1 MEISIELVK
10 DLRQRTGAG
19 VIDCKTALQEAK
31 GNVDAAIDYLRRKG
45 LATAAKKAGRIA
57 TDGLVSSYIHAGGK
71 MGVLVEINCETDFV
85 ARTEDFQT
93 FVKNIAMQIAA
104 ANPQYIK
111 REEVPAEVLEKEKE
125 IYRTQALESGKP
137 AKVIDKIVEGKL
149 ERFYSEVCLLEQ
161 TYIKDS
167 DLTVKEVL
175 DAMIAKV
182 GENISIRRFARFQLG
197 EGLHSRSQSASTY
210 STEQAKDH

>member
-19 VIDCKTALQEAK
+19 VSDCKAALTEAQ
-31 GNVDAAIDYLRRKG
+31 GNMEAAIDYLRRKG

-71 MGVLVEINCETDFV
+71 MGVLVEVNCETDFV
-85 ARTEDFQT
+85 AKTEDFQT
-93 FVKNIAMQIAA
+93 FVKNIAMHIAA
-104 ANPQYIK
+104 ANPQYIR
-111 REEVPAEVLEKEKE
+111 REEIPEDVLERERA
-125 IYRTQALESGKP
+125 IYRTQAQEAGKP
-137 AKVIDKIVEGKL
+137 QKIIDKIVEGKM

-161 TYIKDS
+161 TYVRDS
-167 DLTVKEVL
+167 DLTIKEFL
-175 DAMIAKV
+175 DAMIAKI

-197 EGLHSRSQSASTY
+197 ERLSSQSTPTS
-210 STEQAKDH
+210 SSSVK

>member
-1 MEISIELVK
+1 MEISIESVK

-19 VIDCKTALQEAK
+19 VVDCKTALQEA
-31 GNVDAAIDYLRRKG
+31 GGDVDAAIDYLRRKG

-71 MGVLVEINCETDFV
+71 IGVLVEVNCETDFV
-85 ARTEDFQT
+85 AKTEDFQT

-104 ANPQYIK
+104 ANPQYIR
-111 REEVPAEVLEKEKE
+111 REEIPSEVLERERR
-125 IYRTQALESGKP
+125 IYQTQALDSGKP
-137 AKVIDKIVEGKL
+137 KKVIEKIVEGKM
-149 ERFYSEVCLLEQ
+149 ERYYSEVCLLEQ

-167 DLTVKEVL
+167 DLTVKDVL

-182 GENISIRRFARFQLG
+182 GENMNIRRFTRFQLG
-197 EGLHSRSQSASTY
+197 ERISSQSQPTCSPSAET
-210 STEQAKDH
+210 A

>member
-1 MEISIELVK
+1 MEVSIELLK

-19 VIDCKTALQEAK
+19 IIDCKTALQESK
-31 GNVDAAIDYLRRKG
+31 GDVDAAIDYLRRKG

-71 MGVLVEINCETDFV
+71 IGVLVEINCETDFV
-85 ARTEDFQT
+85 AKTEEFQI
-93 FVKNIAMQIAA
+93 FVKNIAMHIAA
-104 ANPQYIK
+104 SNPQYIR
-111 REEVPAEVLEKEKE
+111 REEIPGGVLEKEKD

-167 DLTVKEVL
+167 DLTVKEVF

-182 GENISIRRFARFQLG
+182 GENITIRRFARFQLG
-197 EGLHSRSQSASTY
+197 EGLQSRS
-210 STEQAKDH
+210 

>member
-1 MEISIELVK
+1 MEISLELVK

-19 VIDCKTALQEAK
+19 VVDCKKALQEVK

-71 MGVLVEINCETDFV
+71 MGVLVEVNCETDFV
-85 ARTEDFQT
+85 AKTEDFQA
-93 FVKNIAMQIAA
+93 FVKNIAMHIAA
-104 ANPQYIK
+104 ANPQYIR
-111 REEVPAEVLEKEKE
+111 REEISPEVLEKERD
-125 IYRTQALESGKP
+125 IYRTQALEGGKP
-137 AKVIDKIVEGKL
+137 QKVIDKIVEGKL

-167 DLTVKEVL
+167 DLTIKEL
-175 DAMIAKV
+175 LEALIAKI
-182 GENISIRRFARFQLG
+182 GENISIRRFSRFQLG
-197 EGLHSRSQSASTY
+197 EGLSSPSQPTCSS
-210 STEQAKDH
+210 SSK

>member
-19 VIDCKTALQEAK
+19 IVDCKAALQEAS
-31 GNVDAAIDYLRRKG
+31 GSIEAAIDYLRKKG

-57 TDGLVSSYIHAGGK
+57 TDGLVASYIHAGGK

-85 ARTEDFQT
+85 AKTEDFQG
-93 FVKNIAMQIAA
+93 FVKNMAMHIAA
-104 ANPQYIK
+104 ANPQFIR
-111 REEVPAEVLEKEKE
+111 REDVPPEVLEKERE
-125 IYRTQALESGKP
+125 IYRTQALDSGKP
-137 AKVIDKIVEGKL
+137 EKVIDKIVEGKL
-149 ERFYSEVCLLEQ
+149 ERFYSEACLLEQ

-175 DAMIAKV
+175 DGMIGKL
-182 GENISIRRFARFQLG
+182 GENIAIRRFARFQLG
-197 EGLHSRSQSASTY
+197 EGLSSRS
-210 STEQAKDH
+210 

>member
-1 MEISIELVK
+1 MEISVELVK

-19 VIDCKTALQEAK
+19 VIDCRTALQEAQ
-31 GNVDAAIDYLRRKG
+31 GNMETAIDYLRRKG

-85 ARTEDFQT
+85 AKTEDFQT
-93 FVKNIAMQIAA
+93 FVKNIAMHIAA
-104 ANPQYIK
+104 ANPQYIR
-111 REEVPAEVLEKEKE
+111 REEIPAEVLERERT
-125 IYRTQALESGKP
+125 IYQTQAQEAQKP
-137 AKVIDKIVEGKL
+137 QKVIDKIVEGKM

-161 TYIKDS
+161 TYIKDA
-167 DLTVKEVL
+167 DLTVKEL
-175 DAMIAKV
+175 LESMIAKI

-197 EGLHSRSQSASTY
+197 EGLSSQSSSPAPPR
-210 STEQAKDH
+210 

>member
-1 MEISIELVK
+1 MEISVELVR

-19 VIDCKTALQEAK
+19 VVDCKKALQEAK

-71 MGVLVEINCETDFV
+71 MGVLVEVNCETDFV
-85 ARTEDFQT
+85 AKTEDFQA
-93 FVKNIAMQIAA
+93 FVKNIAMHIAA

-111 REEVPAEVLEKEKE
+111 REEIPQEVLEKERD
-125 IYRTQALESGKP
+125 IYHTQAVEGGKP
-137 AKVIDKIVEGKL
+137 QKVIDKIVEGKL
-149 ERFYSEVCLLEQ
+149 ERFFSEVCLLEQ

-167 DLTVKEVL
+167 DLTIKEL
-175 DAMIAKV
+175 LEAMIAKI
-182 GENISIRRFARFQLG
+182 GENISIRRFSRFQLG
-197 EGLHSRSQSASTY
+197 EGLSSQSQPTCS
-210 STEQAKDH
+210 SSVK

>member
-1 MEISIELVK
+1 MEVSVELVK

-19 VIDCKTALQEAK
+19 VIDCRTALQEAQ
-31 GNVDAAIDYLRRKG
+31 GNMEAAIDYLRRKG

-85 ARTEDFQT
+85 AKTEDFQT
-93 FVKNIAMQIAA
+93 FVKNIAMHIAA
-104 ANPQYIK
+104 TNPQFIR
-111 REEVPAEVLEKEKE
+111 REEIPEEVLERERT
-125 IYRTQALESGKP
+125 IYRTQAREAEKP
-137 AKVIDKIVEGKL
+137 QKVIDKIVEGKM
-149 ERFYSEVCLLEQ
+149 ERYYSEVCLLEQ
-161 TYIKDS
+161 TYVRDS
-167 DLTVKEVL
+167 DLTIKELL

-197 EGLHSRSQSASTY
+197 EGLSSQSSSACSP
-210 STEQAKDH
+210 SPR

>member
-85 ARTEDFQT
+85 AKTEDFQV
-93 FVKNIAMQIAA
+93 FVKNIAMHIAA
-104 ANPQYIK
+104 TNPQYIR
-111 REEVPAEVLEKEKE
+111 REEIPTEVLEKEKE
-125 IYRTQALESGKP
+125 IYRTQALDSGKP
-137 AKVIDKIVEGKL
+137 AKVIDKIVEGKM

-161 TYIKDS
+161 TYFKDS

-197 EGLHSRSQSASTY
+197 EGLHSRSQSA
-210 STEQAKDH
+210 

>member
-1 MEISIELVK
+1 MEISTELIK

-19 VIDCKTALQEAK
+19 VMDCKTALREAK
-31 GNVDAAIDYLRRKG
+31 GDVEGAIDYLRRKG

-57 TDGLVSSYIHAGGK
+57 TEGLVSSYIHAGGK

-85 ARTEDFQT
+85 AKTEDFQA
-93 FVKNIAMQIAA
+93 FVKNIAMHIAA
-104 ANPQYIK
+104 TDPQYIK
-111 REEVPAEVLEKEKE
+111 REEIPPEVLEKERA
-125 IYRTQALESGKP
+125 IYRAQALEAGKP
-137 AKVIDKIVEGKL
+137 EKVMNKIVEGKM
-149 ERFYSEVCLLEQ
+149 ERFYSEACLLEQ

-197 EGLHSRSQSASTY
+197 EGLRSRPEPTCS
-210 STEQAKDH
+210 

>member
-1 MEISIELVK
+1 MEITVELVK

-31 GNVDAAIDYLRRKG
+31 GNMEAAIDYLRRKG
-45 LATAAKKAGRIA
+45 LATAAKKSGRIA

-85 ARTEDFQT
+85 AKTEDFQT
-93 FVKNIAMQIAA
+93 FVKNIAMHIAA

-111 REEVPAEVLEKEKE
+111 KEEIPEQVLERERA
-125 IYRTQALESGKP
+125 IYRTQAQEAGKP
-137 AKVIDKIVEGKL
+137 QKVIDKIVEGKM

-161 TYIKDS
+161 TYVRDS
-167 DLTVKEVL
+167 DLTIKELL
-175 DAMIAKV
+175 DAMIAKI
-182 GENISIRRFARFQLG
+182 GENVTIRRFARFQLG
-197 EGLHSRSQSASTY
+197 EGLSSQPSPTCS
-210 STEQAKDH
+210 SSVK

>member
-1 MEISIELVK
+1 MEISIESVK

-31 GNVDAAIDYLRRKG
+31 GNVEAAIDYLRRKG

-85 ARTEDFQT
+85 AKTEDFQT
-93 FVKNIAMQIAA
+93 FVKNIAMHIAA
-104 ANPQYIK
+104 ANPQYIR
-111 REEVPAEVLEKEKE
+111 REEIPTEVVEKEKE

-137 AKVIDKIVEGKL
+137 TKVIDRIVEGKM

-161 TYIKDS
+161 TYVRDS
-167 DLTVKEVL
+167 DLTVREVL

-182 GENISIRRFARFQLG
+182 GENIAIRRFTRYQLG
-197 EGLHSRSQSASTY
+197 EGLVSRSQSA
-210 STEQAKDH
+210 

>member
-31 GNVDAAIDYLRRKG
+31 GNVEAAIDYLRRKG

-85 ARTEDFQT
+85 AKTGDFQA
-93 FVKNIAMQIAA
+93 FVKNIAMHIAA
-104 ANPQYIK
+104 ANPQYIR
-111 REEVPAEVLEKEKE
+111 REEIPTEVLEKEKE

-137 AKVIDKIVEGKL
+137 AKVIDKIVEGKM

-161 TYIKDS
+161 TYVKDS
-167 DLTVKEVL
+167 DLAVREVL

-182 GENISIRRFARFQLG
+182 GENIAIRRFTRYQLG
-197 EGLHSRSQSASTY
+197 EGLASRSQSA
-210 STEQAKDH
+210 